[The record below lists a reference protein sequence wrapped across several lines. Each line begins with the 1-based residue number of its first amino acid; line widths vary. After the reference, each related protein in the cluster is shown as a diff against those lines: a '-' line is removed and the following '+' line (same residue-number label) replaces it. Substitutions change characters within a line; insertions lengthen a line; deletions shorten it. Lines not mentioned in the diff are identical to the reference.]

1 MIQISP
7 KRIRGEW
14 ASGYAL
20 DMHTLSSECIGY
32 NEYGHAQ
39 FDTKR
44 SEMGELLYRLKYKS
58 DRSVLKIII
67 DAVVEF
73 VKSKDW
79 QVDVL
84 IPVPPSSTTR
94 SFQPVLSIAKGVS
107 KLLLLRLCQDCVVKV
122 KEMPELKNVYEL
134 DKRME
139 LLKDAYAVVRR
150 EVVDRKILLF
160 DDLYRSGAT
169 LNAITQALKQ
179 KGKVKDVY
187 VLTLTMTR
195 RIR

>member
-1 MIQISP
+1 MIQTSP
-7 KRIRGEW
+7 KQIRGEW

-67 DAVVEF
+67 DVVAGF
-73 VKSKDW
+73 VNSKGW
-79 QVDVL
+79 QADVL

-107 KLLLLRLCQDCVVKV
+107 NLLNLRLCQDCVVKV
-122 KEMPELKNVYEL
+122 KETPELKNVYEL

-139 LLKDAYAVVRR
+139 LLKDAYAIVRR

-169 LNAITQALKQ
+169 LNAISQALKQ

-187 VLTLTMTR
+187 AITLTMTR
-195 RIR
+195 RTR